1 MVADLDILG
10 PAVVY
15 RVFGESDSALIIG
28 LDGYL
33 LGSILKTEFIK
44 KAAYLEG
51 LFSCF

>member
-1 MVADLDILG
+1 MLS

-28 LDGYL
+28 LDSYL
-33 LGSILKTEFIK
+33 LGFILKTELIK